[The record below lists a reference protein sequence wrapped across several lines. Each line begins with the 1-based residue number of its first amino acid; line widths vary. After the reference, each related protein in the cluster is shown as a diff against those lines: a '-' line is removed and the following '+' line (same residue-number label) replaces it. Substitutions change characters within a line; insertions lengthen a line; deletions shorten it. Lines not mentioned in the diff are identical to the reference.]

1 MVRLGPEIPVSCD
14 PWRPLVTVD
23 LLYSRTEFVQRYT
36 TSGAAVLII
45 GGVIFGA
52 ATGWRMAALWLV
64 GVALGFALHRA
75 AYGFSAG
82 FRALLRDQRTA
93 HVRAQILMLA
103 AAVVLFF
110 PALVLGSVLGQ
121 PVRGFVFPLS
131 AEVALGAFLF
141 GIGMQIGGGC
151 MSGTLYTVGGGSIR
165 MAVTLAFAVAG
176 ATLAA
181 FTADLWSGL
190 PALPPVSLL
199 TSLGLVPALALHLT
213 IFALAWGGLALIE
226 RRRHGA
232 IAPVWQPVDGPW
244 SACVWPYAWAALALA
259 LLNFVTLLIAGRPW
273 GITQAFALWGSQA
286 VDALGLADPAFWTF
300 WDHPTRAE
308 ALHRPFWRDT
318 TTVMNVGVIVGAF
331 LAAGRREQL
340 QAVAAAYRRCISWPR
355 RWAACCSG
363 PAPSSPPAATSA
375 PSSPAL
381 RPAAS
386 TAGSGS
392 PPRCSVRGP
401 ACTCARS

>member
-1 MVRLGPEIPVSCD
+1 MTLD
-14 PWRPLVTVD
+14 LVV
-23 LLYSRTEFVQRYT
+23 SRTEPMQPAT
-36 TSGAAVLII
+36 ISGAATLIM
-45 GGVIFGA
+45 GGVIVGA

-110 PALVLGSVLGQ
+110 PALVSGSVLGQ
-121 PVRGFVFPLS
+121 PVRGFVFPLG

-141 GIGMQIGGGC
+141 GIGMQIGGAC

-165 MAVTLAFAVAG
+165 MLVTLAFAVAG

-190 PALPPVSLL
+190 PALPPMSLL
-199 TSLGLVPALALHLT
+199 TSLGLLPALTLQLAV
-213 IFALAWGGLALIE
+213 FALAWGGLVLIE
-226 RRRHGA
+226 RRRHGTV
-232 IAPVWQPVDGPW
+232 APVWRPADGLWP
-244 SACVWPYAWAALALA
+244 AGVWPYAWAALALA

-286 VDALGLADPAFWTF
+286 LDAAGLADPVFWTF

-308 ALHRPFWRDT
+308 ALHRPLWRDT
-318 TTVMNVGVIVGAF
+318 TTVMNVGVIAGAL
-331 LAAGRREQL
+331 LAAGLANSFKPSLRIPLRHL
-340 QAVAAAYRRCISWPR
+340 LASALGGLLLGAGAIIATGCNISAFFSGIASGSLHGWLWFASALLGT
-355 RWAACCSG
+355 WAG
-363 PAPSSPPAATSA
+363 VH
-375 PSSPAL
+375 L
-381 RPAAS
+381 RPLLKLDAPDEPAS
-386 TAGSGS
+386 AI
-392 PPRCSVRGP
+392 P
-401 ACTCARS
+401 